1 MSMIE
6 CGDSVREI
14 GTDLTLKVV
23 AYSSATKQFQVQ
35 LGNCILPIR
44 WLPESRLELVE
55 KARTHEATIGLC
67 AMPERWILG

>member
-44 WLPESRLELVE
+44 WLPESSLELVE
-55 KARTHEATIGLC
+55 KARTQETALGYRAI
-67 AMPERWILG
+67 PERWILD

>member
-1 MSMIE
+1 MMIE

-14 GTDLTLKVV
+14 GSDVILKAV

-44 WLPESRLELVE
+44 WLPESGLKLVE
-55 KARTHEATIGLC
+55 KARTHETALGYQ
-67 AMPERWILG
+67 AVPERWILD